1 MSGAGHPE
9 GRGLPRGYA
18 AASSSLY
25 VPALGDIAE
34 PARIIVGRRKTAAE
48 AATSAQEQSADFA
61 KQLIRAGVPVR
72 DVAELLGLSFQRVS
86 QPSAR

>member
-1 MSGAGHPE
+1 
-9 GRGLPRGYA
+9 
-18 AASSSLY
+18 

-61 KQLIRAGVPVR
+61 KQFIRA
-72 DVAELLGLSFQRVS
+72 VAISFKYESDR
-86 QPSAR
+86 